1 MKLNTTE
8 EFNSQ
13 YYIKRN
19 SAFSKNNSISKSN
32 SSSLKS
38 ELTGTNKNEIG
49 IISVKMFDLLDNLN
63 LVKRT
68 YLLQFEAMRTKY
80 IAAEILLLNPFFNI
94 QDYSYKGLT
103 IWYLDDEEVGRN
115 NFNFDTNKEWEIIE
129 FVQSWGTPIP
139 GFWKS
144 GEARVEIYLDDKLI
158 CKYDILIANEQ
169 IVNFQNLIHSDSENF
184 NRQVTSQPKNVEQ
197 FSLRSNSNISVSDML
212 QELNSLVGLK
222 HLKQS
227 LTDFITY
234 LNFIKERKTRG
245 IDTDEQLYTHCIFLG
260 NPGTGKTTVAR
271 LLGKYFK
278 AIGLLEYGHVVEV
291 DRSGLVGEYIGQTAQ
306 KTEKAINQALGGI
319 LFIDEAYS
327 LKQNNIGQD
336 FGQEAIDILLKRME
350 DHKNELVVI
359 AAGYPDLMKS
369 FIESNPGLKSRFTH
383 IFSFDD
389 YSSEELVNIMKIFA
403 SKERYKLTDEAEQI
417 LKNKLESI
425 SSEKDESFGNARF
438 IRNIFTNS
446 KIQLSKR
453 FQQLLDDEKDF
464 SSLNIISA
472 KDIIE
477 AFYDHAKN
485 NGGSS
490 INIDKMEKY
499 LTEFS
504 NLAGLDEVKMTFNKL
519 LAGIKLEKLKKDRL
533 ISSNSRNLNSIFISS
548 PGSGTTRVARLMGKI
563 YKELSLLRNGHL
575 IEIYSNTFSELNK
588 SDSFIKLEKI
598 FDEATGGVILVNQAV
613 ITLNANHDFSDSLLQ
628 EFLKKLYLSK
638 DKLITILSGT
648 REEIADL
655 FDAVPLLQN
664 QFPNFFVF
672 DEYSPRQLLDIAL
685 NICQKKNYQL
695 DEGAWQELLELL
707 ILRRKNNNKQNSSNA
722 RTVKEIINKAIE
734 KQEERILSLTE
745 IKDEEL
751 MTLKLDDLK
760 SLNVN

>member
-19 SAFSKNNSISKSN
+19 SSFSKNNSIGKSN

-38 ELTGTNKNEIG
+38 ELTGTNKNKIG

-63 LVKRT
+63 LEKRT
-68 YLLQFEAMRTKY
+68 YLLQFEAMQTKY

-94 QDYSYKGLT
+94 KDYSYKGLT

-158 CKYDILIANEQ
+158 CKHDILIANEQ
-169 IVNFQNLIHSDSENF
+169 IVNFQNLIYSDSENF
-184 NRQVTSQPKNVEQ
+184 NRQVTSQPKNVELV
-197 FSLRSNSNISVSDML
+197 SLRSNSNISVADML
-212 QELNSLVGLK
+212 QELNNLVGLK

-245 IDTDEQLYTHCIFLG
+245 IDTDEQLYTHCIFIG

-327 LKQNNIGQD
+327 LKQNNIAQD

-403 SKERYKLTDEAEQI
+403 SKERYKLTEEAEQI

-425 SSEKDESFGNARF
+425 SLDKDESFGNARF
-438 IRNIFTNS
+438 IRNIFINS

-453 FQQLLDDEKDF
+453 FQQLPDDEKNF

-472 KDIIE
+472 EDIIE
-477 AFYDHAKN
+477 AFYDHTKN

-490 INIDKMEKY
+490 INIDKMEEY
-499 LTEFS
+499 LSEFN
-504 NLAGLDEVKMTFNKL
+504 NLAGLNEVKTTFNRL
-519 LAGIKLEKLKKDRL
+519 LAGIKLEKMKKDRL

-548 PGSGTTRVARLMGKI
+548 PGSGTTHVARLMGKI
-563 YKELSLLRNGHL
+563 YKELSLLKNGHL

-598 FDEATGGVILVNQAV
+598 VDDAAGGVILVNQAV

-628 EFLKKLYLSK
+628 EFLKRLYLSK

-695 DEGAWQELLELL
+695 DEGAWQELLELI
-707 ILRRKNNNKQNSSNA
+707 ILRRKNNNKQNSTNA

-751 MTLKLDDLK
+751 MTIKLDDLK
-760 SLNVN
+760 LLNVN

>member
-13 YYIKRN
+13 NYIKRN
-19 SAFSKNNSISKSN
+19 SSFSMNNTIGKIN
-32 SSSLKS
+32 SSTLKS
-38 ELTGTNKNEIG
+38 KLRGTDIHEIE
-49 IISVKMFDLLDNLN
+49 IISIKMFDLLDNLN

-68 YLLQFEAMRTKY
+68 YVLQFEGNRTKY
-80 IAAEILLLNPFFNI
+80 IAAEIHLQNPFFNI

-103 IWYLDDEEVGRN
+103 IWFLDDEEVGRN
-115 NFNFDTNKEWEIIE
+115 KFNFDTKKEWEIIE

-139 GFWKS
+139 GFWKN
-144 GEARVEIYLDDKLI
+144 GEARVEIYLDDNLI
-158 CKYDILIANEQ
+158 CKHAIPIASKQ
-169 IVNFQNLIHSDSENF
+169 IVIFQNLNYSDSENF
-184 NRQVTSQPKNVEQ
+184 NKLVTSQPKNVEQ
-197 FSLRSNSNISVSDML
+197 AAHRTNSNVLDADML

-234 LNFIKERKTRG
+234 LNFIQERKTRG
-245 IDTDEQLYTHCIFLG
+245 VETDEQLYTHCIFLG

-278 AIGLLEYGHVVEV
+278 AIGLLENGHVVEV
-291 DRSGLVGEYIGQTAQ
+291 DRSGLVGEYIGQTAL
-306 KTEKAINQALGGI
+306 KTENVINQALGGI

-327 LKQNNIGQD
+327 LKHNNSGQD

-350 DHKNELVVI
+350 DQKNEFVVI

-389 YSSEELVNIMKIFA
+389 YSSDELVNILKIFA
-403 SKERYKLTDEAEQI
+403 SKERYKITEEAEQI

-425 SSEKDESFGNARF
+425 SLEKDESFGNARF

-453 FQQLLDDEKDF
+453 FQKLPDDEKNF
-464 SSLNIISA
+464 SSLNVISA
-472 KDIIE
+472 EDIIE
-477 AFYDHAKN
+477 AFYDHSKN
-485 NGGSS
+485 NSGSS
-490 INIDKMEKY
+490 INIDRMEKY
-499 LTEFS
+499 LSEFN
-504 NLAGLDEVKMTFNKL
+504 NLAGLNEVKTTFNRL
-519 LAGIKLEKLKKDRL
+519 LAGLKLEKLKKDRL
-533 ISSNSRNLNSIFISS
+533 ISSNSRNLNSIFIST
-548 PGSGTTRVARLMGKI
+548 PGLGTSHVARIIGKI
-563 YKELSLLRNGHL
+563 YKELSLLKNGHL
-575 IEIYSNTFSELNK
+575 IEIHSNTFSQLNK
-588 SDSFIKLEKI
+588 SESFIRLEKI
-598 FDEATGGVILVNQAV
+598 FDEAMGGIILVNQAV
-613 ITLNANHDFSDSLLQ
+613 LTLNAIHNFSDSLLQ
-628 EFLKKLYLSK
+628 ELLKNLYLSNN
-638 DKLITILSGT
+638 KLVTILSGT

-655 FDAVPLLQN
+655 FDAVPLLPN

-672 DEYSPRQLLDIAL
+672 DEYSSRQLLDIAL

-695 DEGAWQELLELL
+695 DEGAWQELLELVL
-707 ILRRKNNNKQNSSNA
+707 LQRKNNKQNFSNA
-722 RTVKEIINKAIE
+722 RTIKEIINKAIE
-734 KQEERILSLTE
+734 KQEERILSLAE

-751 MTLKLDDLK
+751 MTLTIDDLK
-760 SLNVN
+760 LLNVN